1 MKSSLTALSGLGS
14 RSGGRRALLGLLA
27 TAGFAGSAF
36 ATDGRNPASLL
47 LYPEF
52 DNRTGT
58 ATVITVTNVQV
69 GEAAEDVSV
78 EFVYRGRYGRSNQ
91 DLDCLEFNTTEVLTP
106 GDTFTA
112 LTSTPAGGGHNPN
125 HSQGFL
131 YVFAKNS
138 QNIPIVHNWLTGNVM
153 TVDGFTQ
160 FEFSINPVA
169 YRGIG
174 DGMFTDRDMDG
185 NLDMDG
191 CEYSTNPDEIL
202 IPRFF
207 GQEQTN
213 FYDELIMIGLSG
225 GAAFE
230 TKLDFLIFNDNEEIF
245 SSEHTFQCWERT
257 PLTRIS
263 NLFENDFLKMWTNH
277 DPLEMFGAPEI
288 ETGWIHIQG
297 AVANSVSHSI
307 QDPSVYCVLVS
318 RMDDNRGASDLPF
331 ELGYRTN
338 GELFPVGNN
347 GDEND
352 SDCGFDPETCE

>member
-1 MKSSLTALSGLGS
+1 MKSSFAALRGPGD
-14 RSGGRRALLGLLA
+14 RSTGRRALLGLLA
-27 TAGFAGSAF
+27 TAGLTGSAF

-58 ATVITVTNVQV
+58 ATVVTVTNVQT
-69 GEAAEDVSV
+69 GEAAEDVEV
-78 EFVYRGRYGRSNQ
+78 EFIYIGRYGPDDQ
-91 DLDCLEFNTTEVLTP
+91 DLDCLEFNRTEVLTP

-112 LTSTPAGGGHNPN
+112 LTNVHNPQ
-125 HSQGFL
+125 HEQGFL

-138 QNIPIVHNWLTGNVM
+138 FDIPIVHNWLTGNVM
-153 TVDGFTQ
+153 TVDGFEQ
-160 FEFSINPVA
+160 FEFSMNPVA

-174 DGMFTDRDMDG
+174 DGVFTDLDLDG
-185 NLDMDG
+185 NLDMNG
-191 CEYSTNPDEIL
+191 CEYSTNPNEIL

-245 SSEHTFQCWERT
+245 SSEHAFRCWDRV
-257 PLTRIS
+257 PLLRIS
-263 NLFENDFLKMWTNH
+263 NIFENDFLKMWTND
-277 DPLEMFGAPEI
+277 DPDELLGAPEI
-288 ETGWIHIQG
+288 ETGWIHVQG

-307 QDPSVYCVLVS
+307 NNPSVYCVLVT
-318 RMDDNRGASDLPF
+318 RVDQNRGAADLPF
-331 ELGYRTN
+331 ERGCRTN
-338 GELFPVGNN
+338 GELFPRSNA
-347 GDEND
+347 GDAND
-352 SDCGFDPETCE
+352 VNCGFDPSTCSQ